1 MMLISLAKSPDQ
13 SDFAAHY
20 FVVTRSALFIPS
32 RGDSLMSQHSSELV
46 ARLRTS
52 LVQQRYSAMVIHN
65 YCVNAAA
72 SRVHIG
78 SPFRAPAFTRCSNWR
93 CRNGRQRRH
102 RRRR

>member
-1 MMLISLAKSPDQ
+1 MPLISLAKSPDQ

-52 LVQQRYSAMVIHN
+52 L
-65 YCVNAAA
+65 
-72 SRVHIG
+72 
-78 SPFRAPAFTRCSNWR
+78 APAAL
-93 CRNGRQRRH
+93 
-102 RRRR
+102 